1 VQSLKQAQININVL
15 LFSQNTKQARVR
27 SCDHLKTE
35 NSASNKPAELKHVM
49 KSIIITTMT
58 TAFSALTLLVWRQ
71 EGHLACKK
79 TKWWGAGMVIC
90 PEQDADLHMMAQLMP
105 LPLTV
110 SCFSKIQIGF
120 TFLEPAHLGSPRQK
134 AVKQPVKNVCITN
147 TTIIQPL
154 YRTTVLADTPV
165 RTRGFC

>member
-49 KSIIITTMT
+49 KSIIITTIT
-58 TAFSALTLLVWRQ
+58 TAFSALTLLVGRH

-79 TKWWGAGMVIC
+79 TGVVGCWHGYLPGARCRLAYG
-90 PEQDADLHMMAQLMP
+90 PADATATHCLLLQ
-105 LPLTV
+105 
-110 SCFSKIQIGF
+110 
-120 TFLEPAHLGSPRQK
+120 
-134 AVKQPVKNVCITN
+134 
-147 TTIIQPL
+147 
-154 YRTTVLADTPV
+154 
-165 RTRGFC
+165 